1 MTKSWPGNNGA
12 QLKRAAPFDDP
23 EWIYELK
30 MDGFRALAHRRAWP
44 CSVALTQRASVRF
57 VLCVGRI
64 NLRFAAEC
72 ESRHSWDTTIQKSAI
87 PPWKPAVLL
96 RIRFVDLRR
105 EGFTN

>member
-1 MTKSWPGNNGA
+1 MANDEFPAN
-12 QLKRAAPFDDP
+12 AAL
-23 EWIYELK
+23 EA
-30 MDGFRALAHRRAWP
+30 ALAIPSPGLDFRTEIRRLPSTRCNRAWP

-57 VLCVGRI
+57 LLCVGRI
-64 NLRFAAEC
+64 DLRFAAEC